1 MKEDTIGKK
10 GREKEKGWRGITWE
24 TSQSSPTETKIN
36 KHLSFCLLHLSTIC
50 FPYLDFV
57 LNVSF

>member
-36 KHLSFCLLHLSTIC
+36 KHLSFVFFTSTIC